1 MTDLLIDLLSEP
13 LGEFFN
19 LFGEKESFTLFLA
32 KDRQKIF
39 NDFFAAEKGFNSNKL
54 AFLDKGI
61 QSSPY
66 QSQVESYPERLNQV
80 PILAI
85 PGAKVYPNIGEMP
98 EIDEQALDFLHP
110 DIRQA
115 CICAGGTAEGPFKAS
130 WFGRNALDKAQFWSC
145 TKIIPILNVISALE
159 TEIDGCAIADE
170 ENSYDLTEV
179 LEDVV
184 TYDKKIGS
192 SNALAAMLKAF
203 QTYESLETWLKQ
215 ITGNAHTEFK
225 GLYGEEPFIVS
236 PVIKKEGEI
245 LLRAVEEI
253 KERETQL
260 GDNSVTAYDLTRLMS
275 MVGWHDRLPE
285 AAKFPGIFGDN
296 LKPFIRS
303 LGKDTARYADVAL
316 EKLGLQ
322 NSINSPVILSKLGFG
337 YTSLRRRTELT
348 YTCFIQFEYRGK
360 VKSLAM
366 TLRAASALGDFDKEA
381 VTVDARM
388 AAEVTEILR
397 RLVEDE
403 LGDRNPEI
411 YSTLEAER

>member
-1 MTDLLIDLLSEP
+1 MTDILIDLLSEP

-19 LFGEKESFTLFLA
+19 LFGEKESFTLFLG
-32 KDRQKIF
+32 KDREKIF
-39 NDFFAAEKGFNSNKL
+39 NDFFAAEEGFNSTKL

-61 QSSPY
+61 QNSPY
-66 QSQVESYPERLNQV
+66 QGEVESYPDRLNLV
-80 PILAI
+80 PNLAI

-115 CICAGGTAEGPFKAS
+115 CICVGGTAEGPFKAS
-130 WFGRNALDKAQFWSC
+130 WFGRNALDKAQYWSS
-145 TKIIPILNVISALE
+145 TKIIPILNAISALDS
-159 TEIDGCAIADE
+159 EIDGCAIADE
-170 ENSYDLTEV
+170 ENSYDLREV

-184 TYDKKIGS
+184 TYDEKIGS
-192 SNALAAMLKAF
+192 SNALAAMFKTF
-203 QTYESLETWLKQ
+203 QTYEGLETWLKQ
-215 ITGNAHTEFK
+215 ITGNPNTEFK
-225 GLYGEEPFIVS
+225 GLYGEEPFMAC
-236 PVIKKEGEI
+236 PAIKKEGEV

-260 GDNSVTAYDLTRLMS
+260 GDNAVTAYDLTRLMS
-275 MVGWHDRLPE
+275 AVGWHDRLPE
-285 AAKFPGIFGDN
+285 AAKFPGISWDD
-296 LKPFIRS
+296 LKPFICC

-322 NSINSPVILSKLGFG
+322 NSINAPVILSKMGFG
-337 YTSLRRRTELT
+337 YSTLRRRTELT

-397 RLVEDE
+397 RLVEGE
-403 LGDRNPEI
+403 LGDLKSGI
-411 YSTLEAER
+411 YLIQET